1 MKLGNTVAFI
11 IKILTLGQG
20 KKIANY
26 SGTIQKIPYQVKN
39 LTWYAT
45 CTADIKNIH
54 YTNPAPAIQNKSK
67 DG

>member
-1 MKLGNTVAFI
+1 MILKNGKYLGTV
-11 IKILTLGQG
+11 Q
-20 KKIANY
+20 
-26 SGTIQKIPYQVKN
+26 SQPYQVKN

-45 CTADIKNIH
+45 CTHDIKNIH